1 MIGPVCLS
9 PYFGTM
15 IRTMTASTKRLLRI
29 QYVSDLHLELVDKTP
44 FQPILK
50 PNAPVLAL
58 AGDIGRPD
66 RRSYEDFL
74 HYCSR
79 NWSAVFVIAGN
90 HEFYN
95 SKAADKWKY
104 VPHDSIQTV
113 DERLAM
119 CQSIA
124 AKFPN
129 VHFLNRQRAD
139 YGGIAFLGATL
150 WTDTRGVEHEAHRM
164 NDYRVIAAGREAY
177 GTPLPLTVTD
187 TQTWHDRDRAWL
199 AAEIAAC
206 EEAGQPAVVLTHHM
220 PTFDLVASKYARYG
234 DLNRYFAS
242 ACDGLIR
249 EPVRAWIAGHS
260 HTGKTIHREV
270 MGGGTVTCTLNPR
283 GYPGEAGTGYCPEL
297 FVDVSI
303 EAGRGGDA
311 REPALVHA
319 AAIQDMEEP
328 AARGGAGV
336 SNAEAESAAPPVP
349 QTRAE
354 SPQSLEW
361 V

>member
-1 MIGPVCLS
+1 MLS
-9 PYFGTM
+9 KM
-15 IRTMTASTKRLLRI
+15 AAATKRFLRV
-29 QYVSDLHLELVDKTP
+29 QYASDLHLELVDKTP

-50 PNAPVLAL
+50 PAAPVLAL

-79 NWSAVFVIAGN
+79 NWVAVFVIAGN
-90 HEFYN
+90 HELYN
-95 SKAADKWKY
+95 SKAADKWRF

-119 CQSIA
+119 CESIA
-124 AKFPN
+124 EKFPN
-129 VHFLNRQRAD
+129 VQFLNRRRAD

-150 WTDTRGVEHEAHRM
+150 WTDTHGVEHEAHRM
-164 NDYRVIAAGREAY
+164 NDYRVIAAARDASGGEPVA
-177 GTPLPLTVTD
+177 LTVTN
-187 TQTWHDRDRAWL
+187 TQGWHDRDRAWL

-206 EEAGQPAVVLTHHM
+206 EEAGQPAVVLTHHL
-220 PTFDLVASKYARYG
+220 PTFGLVASKYARYG

-260 HTGKTIHREV
+260 HTGRTIHCDTT
-270 MGGGTVTCTLNPR
+270 GGRTITCTLNPR
-283 GYPGEAGTGYCPEL
+283 GYPGEVGTGFCPEL
-297 FVDVSI
+297 FVDVDT
-303 EAGRGGDA
+303 EVGRGLDA
-311 REPALVHA
+311 REPALVRA
-319 AAIQDMEEP
+319 AAEDGLLEASMAERSHRSNGSTEEE
-328 AARGGAGV
+328 AT
-336 SNAEAESAAPPVP
+336 AEPPVSRS
-349 QTRAE
+349 RAE
-354 SPQSLEW
+354 SSQSLEW

>member
-1 MIGPVCLS
+1 MLS
-9 PYFGTM
+9 
-15 IRTMTASTKRLLRI
+15 RMTTATKRLLRI
-29 QYVSDLHLELVDKTP
+29 QYASDLHLELVDKTP

-79 NWSAVFVIAGN
+79 NWAAVFIVAGN

-95 SKAADKWKY
+95 SKSADKWKY
-104 VPHDSIQTV
+104 VPHDSIHTV
-113 DERLAM
+113 SERIGM
-119 CQSIA
+119 CEVIA
-124 AKFPN
+124 EKFPN
-129 VHFLNRQRAD
+129 VHFLNRHRVD

-150 WTDTRGVEHEAHRM
+150 WTNTRGVEHEAWRM
-164 NDYRVIAAGREAY
+164 NDYKAIAASRADHDGS
-177 GTPLPLTVTD
+177 PLPLTVAD
-187 TQTWHDRDRAWL
+187 TQAWHERDRTWL

-206 EEAGQPAVVLTHHM
+206 EEAGQPAVVLTHHL
-220 PTFDLVASKYARYG
+220 PTFGLVASKYARYG

-260 HTGKTIHREV
+260 HTGRTIHC
-270 MGGGTVTCTLNPR
+270 GTVGGRTITCTLNPR
-283 GYPGEAGTGYCPEL
+283 GYPGERETGYCSEL
-297 FVDVSI
+297 FVDVDT
-303 EAGRGGDA
+303 EWGPGPDT
-311 REPALVHA
+311 REPALVRA
-319 AAIQDMEEP
+319 AADGLLEADTAERSHQGNALADLEESTHS
-328 AARGGAGV
+328 GATAG
-336 SNAEAESAAPPVP
+336 SAAPPAP
-349 QTRAE
+349 QSRE
-354 SPQSLEW
+354 ERSQSLEW